1 MSTINFRLDCLCLMF
16 TALFFAGTVL
26 AAESLLPAWAEA
38 AIGMSE
44 ADFVSNNPDF
54 VLVMP
59 ERNQEKLGTKKAPH
73 ALWGANFILLKDG
86 KVDAVSLGAMDFI
99 NARTEAKKV
108 LAELTGRYGEP
119 AKISQVAIDPTIV
132 RDAKGYALEWVNDQQ
147 SIILTV
153 GPFPQ
158 TTPNFQLQVIFC
170 ANRPNWSFVIGES
183 LSPDEQSKA
192 YRQITD
198 FFQ

>member
-1 MSTINFRLDCLCLMF
+1 MSTLIFRLGCLCLMF
-16 TALFFAGTVL
+16 TAILFPGIVS
-26 AAESLLPAWAEA
+26 AAESLLPAWAETA
-38 AIGMSE
+38 VGMAE
-44 ADFVSNNPDF
+44 ADFVSNHPDF
-54 VLVMP
+54 TVVMP

-99 NARTEAKKV
+99 NAKTEAKKV

-119 AKISQVAIDPTIV
+119 AKISQVTIDPTIV
-132 RDAKGYALEWVNDQQ
+132 PDAKGYALEWVNDKQN
-147 SIILTV
+147 IILTV

-170 ANRPNWSFVIGES
+170 ANRPNSSFVIREA
-183 LSPDEQSKA
+183 LSPAEQSKA

-198 FFQ
+198 FFR